1 MITEAEVD
9 KLFKQGFDCSQV
21 VLAEVS
27 DKIGISREEAYAI
40 ASCFGIGAAQGDTCG
55 AAAGGMMA
63 LGIRYGNTTPNDMT
77 AKKELFDKRDEFI
90 RRFQQMNGKVACPDL
105 LGRKVCTFEELVT
118 LGATGLFDNCPRY
131 CVNAIRILEEML

>member
-9 KLFKQGFDCSQV
+9 RLFKQGFDCSQV

-27 DKIGISREEAYAI
+27 GKIGITREEAYAI

-55 AAAGGMMA
+55 AASGAMMA
-63 LGIRYGNTTPNDMT
+63 LGIRYGNTEPNDMMK
-77 AKKELFDKRDEFI
+77 KKELFDKRDEFI
-90 RRFQQMNGKVACPDL
+90 RRFAQLNGKVSCPEL
-105 LGRKVCTFEELVT
+105 LGQKVSTFEELIT

-131 CVNAIRILEEML
+131 CVNAVRILEEML

>member
-9 KLFKQGFDCSQV
+9 RLFKQGFDCSQI

-27 DKIGISREEAYAI
+27 EKIGITREEAYAV

-55 AAAGGMMA
+55 AAAGAMMA
-63 LGIRYGNTTPNDMT
+63 LGIRYGNTEPNDMMG
-77 AKKELFDKRDEFI
+77 KKTLFEKRDEFI
-90 RRFQQMNGKVACPDL
+90 TCFAQMNGKVSCPDL
-105 LGRKVCTFEELVT
+105 LGRKVSSFEELIT

>member
-27 DKIGISREEAYAI
+27 ERIGITREEAYSI
-40 ASCFGIGAAQGDTCG
+40 AACFGIGAAQGDTCG
-55 AAAGGMMA
+55 AASGAMMA
-63 LGIRYGNTTPNDMT
+63 LGIRYGNTMPGDLST
-77 AKKELFDKRDEFI
+77 KKDLFEKRDEFI
-90 RRFQQMNGKVACPDL
+90 RRFAQMNGKVSCPDL
-105 LGRKVCTFEELVT
+105 LGRKVETFEELVT

-131 CVNAIRILEEML
+131 CVNAIKILEEML